1 MMQKPSLMLLAVH
14 AVQEPRDRRT
24 AEAWVYFCL
33 KAADEAFSTAME
45 NPPYVERENTAYEWL
60 EELTGRKT
68 IERERKKGKELE
80 ASAHTAAAIA
90 FRACM
95 PHLTGRSKAQAYIAC
110 VAAGVQRRYICGA
123 EARAMMYTAQLALS
137 AARPSR
143 AR

>member
-1 MMQKPSLMLLAVH
+1 MQKPSLMLLAVH

-33 KAADEAFSTAME
+33 GAADEAYAAAME
-45 NPPYVERENTAYEWL
+45 NPPYATGKNHAYELL
-60 EELTGRKT
+60 EELKGNKQ
-68 IERERKKGKELE
+68 IERQRISGKELE
-80 ASAHTAAAIA
+80 ESAHTAAAIA

-110 VAAGVQRRYICGA
+110 VAAGVQRRYITGA

-137 AARPSR
+137 AARRSR